1 MQMKEAA
8 MPTRLLSLPR
18 ALLLPYG
25 LGRLRSRLLGGCEF
39 GGAGRNP
46 LLKVLAMT
54 FQFRCSA
61 KRS

>member
-1 MQMKEAA
+1 MAHVGEK
-8 MPTRLLSLPR
+8 R
-18 ALLLPYG
+18 ALRQI
-25 LGRLRSRLLGGCEF
+25 RLRSRLLGGCEF

-61 KRS
+61 RRS